1 MPDPTDSMDRERAN
15 DKRAKQL
22 PVSVQGAEGKRTA
35 GREGPRTTPGRRR
48 LLAGGVLSGLL
59 GGLCCIGGAVA
70 VGLGLGGVGFFA
82 TLMDRY
88 QLVFIA
94 ASLAVM
100 AAWLIR
106 AARVSGGQGRE
117 LRRTSRSL
125 ARHAVFMGGAY
136 VVTLALTLPLSM
148 LVKR

>member
-1 MPDPTDSMDRERAN
+1 M
-15 DKRAKQL
+15 
-22 PVSVQGAEGKRTA
+22 
-35 GREGPRTTPGRRR
+35 
-48 LLAGGVLSGLL
+48 
-59 GGLCCIGGAVA
+59 
-70 VGLGLGGVGFFA
+70 GLGLGGVGFFA